1 MKSRNL
7 AHSFKFA
14 CQGLHFAV
22 ISQRNMRI
30 HILIGIAVILL
41 ATLLKVSFV
50 EMAVLYITIMFVIV
64 CEVINTALELSLDFL
79 NGKSHHP
86 SVKLIKDIAAG
97 GVLLATINAV
107 IVGAIIFLRHI

>member
-1 MKSRNL
+1 MKNRNL

-14 CQGLHFAV
+14 FQGLRFAV

-41 ATLLKVSFV
+41 GLYFKFSFI
-50 EMAVLYITIMFVIV
+50 EMAVLYITIMFVMVAEI
-64 CEVINTALELSLDFL
+64 INTAIELSLDFL
-79 NGKSHHP
+79 NDKGHHP

-107 IVGAIIFLRHI
+107 VIGAIIFLRHM

>member
-1 MKSRNL
+1 MKSRSL
-7 AHSFKFA
+7 LQSFKFA
-14 CQGLHFAV
+14 FQGLHFAV

-41 ATLLKVSFV
+41 GLSLKLSFI
-50 EMAVLYITIMFVIV
+50 EMALLCITIMLVIV
-64 CEVINTALELSLDFL
+64 AEVINTAIELSLDFL
-79 NGKSHHP
+79 NEKGHHA

-97 GVLLATINAV
+97 GVLLASVNAV

>member
-1 MKSRNL
+1 MKSRNFIQ
-7 AHSFKFA
+7 SFKFA
-14 CQGLHFAV
+14 FQGLHFAV

-30 HILIGIAVILL
+30 HFLIGIVVILL
-41 ATLLKVSFV
+41 ATLLKVSFI

-79 NGKSHHP
+79 NDKGHHP
-86 SVKLIKDIAAG
+86 SVKLIKDIAAA

-107 IVGAIIFLRHI
+107 IVGSIIFLRHI